1 MTEDRGLEARVRA
14 LEWQLNEYHER
25 LEYALEHDRQFQL
38 KATWGIVSTACGAFA
53 LFGTL
58 WLAGK
63 LGLEG
68 WIFGLVVG
76 FAGLFAFGAG
86 AAWADR
92 GREDDVKKLSRLPK
106 WEDRSR
112 Y

>member
-1 MTEDRGLEARVRA
+1 MRERDLEDRVRKLEC
-14 LEWQLNEYHER
+14 QLDEYHER
-25 LEYALEHDRQFQL
+25 LECALDHDRRFQL
-38 KATWGIVSTACGAFA
+38 KATWGIVSTMCAASA

-63 LGLEG
+63 LGLDG
-68 WIFGLVVG
+68 WILGLIVG
-76 FAGLFAFGAG
+76 FGSIFAMG
-86 AAWADR
+86 AASIWADR
-92 GREDDVKKLSRLPK
+92 GREEDVKKLSRLPK